1 VTVTGAVVST
11 PVIHLSTG
19 SITVTLGSALPS
31 MADYIVMVTDAI
43 DGDIPKSKVDID
55 TSSVDTTTAGI
66 YYVYY
71 QVTNSSGNTGNAQ
84 IKVTVQ

>member
-1 VTVTGAVVST
+1 
-11 PVIHLSTG
+11 
-19 SITVTLGSALPS
+19 
-31 MADYIVMVTDAI
+31 MVTDAI